1 MLALRKPITHDLI
14 LAAPAVC
21 SLHVTLFP
29 TSSRYRNGNLS
40 ATFFITIRPASF
52 RMPPSAPTL
61 EAPPLM
67 AEGACLTLA
76 AGILEI
82 PVITLAV
89 AGGGL
94 LCRFPVDELLLVCN
108 AALSRSSACRSASC
122 RCLSCSCSCSRICC
136 LRICSNSSCCCWNN
150 AASVKQGR
158 KK

>member
-1 MLALRKPITHDLI
+1 MGLSECKKNTMSVLRTMTVHDLI
-14 LAAPAVC
+14 QTKPQLSISC
-21 SLHVTLFP
+21 MWFCFF
-29 TSSRYRNGNLS
+29 TSSLYRSGNLS
-40 ATFFITIRPASF
+40 ATFFITIRPASL
-52 RMPPSAPTL
+52 RIPPPEPTL

-67 AEGACLTLA
+67 AEGGCLTLA

-94 LCRFPVDELLLVCN
+94 LCRFPVDELLACN

-136 LRICSNSSCCCWNN
+136 LRICSSSSCCC
-150 AASVKQGR
+150 
-158 KK
+158 